1 MGIRH
6 IRGETETDKSRKIGV
21 AVSRWNSFITS
32 KLLEGAIEALR
43 SHGIDEKEIR
53 VAHCPGSYELPLT
66 ARRLLEITDGVV
78 ALGAVIRGE
87 TPHFDY
93 VCRAVNRGII
103 DLNMEWNKPVTFG
116 VLTTDTAEQAR
127 ERSGQKGEKGNK
139 GAEAALSLLEML
151 SLLENIDDIKR

>member
-1 MGIRH
+1 MSIRH
-6 IRGETETDKSRKIGV
+6 IRGEPEAEKSRKIGV
-21 AVSRWNSFITS
+21 AVARWNSFITS

-43 SHGIDEKEIR
+43 SNGIAEGDIR

-66 ARRLLEITDGVV
+66 ARRLLEITDGVIV
-78 ALGAVIRGE
+78 LGAVIRGE

-93 VCRAVNRGII
+93 VCSAVNRGII

-116 VLTTDTAEQAR
+116 VLTTDTADQAR

-139 GAEAALSLLEML
+139 GAEAALTLLEML